1 MNLLLRKGVCPGG
14 PALSEAAPPAV
25 RACSAAGDP
34 SSAAYAP
41 LHQGQNSLTSDRR
54 LVEHAQCYF
63 QL

>member
-25 RACSAAGDP
+25 RACSATGEP

-41 LHQGQNSLTSDRR
+41 LYQGQDSLTSDRT
-54 LVEHAQCYF
+54 LVAYARC
-63 QL
+63 